1 MQFRDY
7 YLVLGVPRT
16 ATADE
21 VKRAWRK
28 LARKYHPDVSKEA
41 DANAR
46 MREINEA
53 YDVLGN
59 ADKRATYDRLGTRY
73 AAGQEF
79 SPPPDWNP
87 GFDPSAAGGSAQD
100 SDFSDFFES
109 LFGTRRGARRGA
121 QHGAGP
127 RGAEFAMPGEDR
139 HARIEIDLQ
148 DTFDG
153 ATRELL
159 IQTPELDERGGLVM
173 RERVLQVAIPRGVRA
188 GQQIRL
194 AGQGG
199 AGSGGAPRGHLYL
212 EVQFRP
218 HALYRV
224 DGRDLY
230 LTLPV
235 APWEAALGA
244 EVRVPTPGGSVD
256 LRIPENTAPGAR
268 LRLKGRGIPGQV
280 PGDLYAIVEIAL
292 PAADSER
299 KRELY
304 QTMARE
310 MAFDPRRNLGV

>member
-7 YLVLGVPRT
+7 YSVLGIPRT

-41 DANAR
+41 DAGAR
-46 MREINEA
+46 MSELNEA

-73 AAGQEF
+73 AAGEDF
-79 SPPPDWNP
+79 SPPPGWNP
-87 GFDPSAAGGSAQD
+87 GSDSAAARGSAQD
-100 SDFSDFFES
+100 GDFSDFFES
-109 LFGTRRGARRGA
+109 LFGARRGA
-121 QHGAGP
+121 HP
-127 RGAEFAMPGEDR
+127 RGTEFAMPGEDR

-148 DTFDG
+148 DAFDG

-159 IQTPELDERGGLVM
+159 IQTPELDERGALVM
-173 RERVLQVAIPRGVRA
+173 GERVLQVTIPRGVRA

-194 AGQGG
+194 TGQGG
-199 AGSGGAPRGHLYL
+199 AGSGGAPRGNLYL

-218 HALYRV
+218 HALYRI

-230 LTLPV
+230 LTLPL

-244 EVRVPTPGGSVD
+244 EVRVPTPAGPVD
-256 LRIPENTAPGAR
+256 LRIPENTVPGAR
-268 LRLKGRGIPGQV
+268 LRLKGRGIPGQT
-280 PGDLYAIVEIAL
+280 PGNLYAIVEIAL
-292 PAADSER
+292 PPADSER

-310 MAFDPRRNLGV
+310 MAFDPRRNLGT

>member
-7 YLVLGVPRT
+7 YSVLGVPRT

-28 LARKYHPDVSKEA
+28 LARKYHPDVSKET

-53 YDVLGN
+53 YDVLGS

-73 AAGQEF
+73 AAGQDF

-87 GFDPSAAGGSAQD
+87 GFDASAAGGSAQD
-100 SDFSDFFES
+100 ADFSDFFES
-109 LFGTRRGARRGA
+109 LFGARRGPR
-121 QHGAGP
+121 P
-127 RGAEFAMPGEDR
+127 RGAEFPMPGEDR

-148 DTFDG
+148 NAFDG

-159 IQTPELDERGGLVM
+159 IQTPELDKRGGVVM
-173 RERVLQVAIPRGVRA
+173 RERVLQVSIPRGVRA

-199 AGSGGAPRGHLYL
+199 AGSGGAPRGNLYL

-244 EVRVPTPGGSVD
+244 EVRVPTPAGPVD

-268 LRLKGRGIPGQV
+268 MRLKGRGIPGQP
-280 PGDLYAIVEIAL
+280 PGDLFAIVEIAL
-292 PAADSER
+292 PVADSER

-310 MAFDPRRNLGV
+310 MAFDPRHNLGT

>member
-7 YLVLGVPRT
+7 YSVLGVPRT

-21 VKRAWRK
+21 IKRAWRK

-59 ADKRATYDRLGTRY
+59 AEKRATYDRLGTRY
-73 AAGQEF
+73 AAGQDF

-87 GFDPSAAGGSAQD
+87 GFDGATAGGSAQD

-109 LFGTRRGARRGA
+109 LFGAR
-121 QHGAGP
+121 HGGRA

-148 DTFDG
+148 DAFDG

-159 IQTPELDERGGLVM
+159 IQTPELDEGGGVVM

-235 APWEAALGA
+235 APWESALGA
-244 EVRVPTPGGSVD
+244 EVRVPTPGGPVD
-256 LRIPENTAPGAR
+256 LRIPENTAAGAR
-268 LRLKGRGIPGQV
+268 LRLKGRGIPGQA

-292 PAADSER
+292 PVADTER